1 MNGGGPLM
9 NEPAPAQDPQ
19 GPERMWKAAQSAED
33 LDMSALP
40 WRFDQ
45 RQRHVRTAEQVAGFA
60 EMLCQID
67 QRMDAAL
74 PACWMRHG
82 YLFALMDALRSEYV
96 FAYLETPHKSPK
108 SPSHSYMQTRFWMD
122 ENSILAMVKD
132 YATARSL
139 GNKDTDKHESG
150 RYSEETRIRRENEK
164 SLGIDATEC
173 FPWDA
178 NGLAGLAEPA
188 GGPPLPA
195 ETAAWGQD
203 DLGFDSRQD
212 QDKPGESMPGFEGGA
227 GPEDGAYTSPWLDGD
242 GFSSQDSA

>member
-1 MNGGGPLM
+1 M
-9 NEPAPAQDPQ
+9 NEPAPGPQDPQ

-96 FAYLETPHKSPK
+96 FAYLETPHKNPK
-108 SPSHSYMQTRFWMD
+108 SPRHSYMQTRFWMD
-122 ENSILAMVKD
+122 ENSILQMVKD
-132 YATARSL
+132 YASARSL
-139 GNKDTDKHESG
+139 GNPDADKHESG
-150 RYSEETRIRRENEK
+150 QYSKKTSDRRENEK
-164 SLGIDATEC
+164 SLGIDAAEY

-178 NGLAGLAEPA
+178 NDLAGQAEPA
-188 GGPPLPA
+188 AGPA
-195 ETAAWGQD
+195 RDAADAAWGQD
-203 DLGFDSRQD
+203 DLGFDGRQD
-212 QDKPGESMPGFEGGA
+212 QDMPGEPMPGFEGDA
-227 GPEDGAYTSPWLDGD
+227 GPEGGAYDSPWLDGD
-242 GFSSQDSA
+242 DFSSQDSA